1 MDGSIAS
8 GTPKI
13 DWQDAPRHVRSAV
26 ETLVGVSVTDAVTM
40 PGGFN
45 PGVAA
50 LLTFDDG
57 ATAFVKAVGED
68 LSAAAA
74 QMHRREAEVVR
85 ALASFDEVADLLG
98 QFDDQG
104 WVTLVF
110 RQVPG
115 HHPTLPWQR
124 EQLRQV
130 LDAHAALTERLTPS
144 PVQTVALAKADDEF
158 DCWQQ
163 HLAERPRLLRDLGLG
178 WAVDHLDQILELQ
191 SGWREAIAGETLLH
205 GDLRADQIL
214 LDDRQVVFVDWPHA
228 CTGAAWADVVMMIP
242 SIALQGGPPPEDVIA
257 LSPQANPANRDEL
270 MAFAAATAGGL
281 LWYSTKPPPPGLPT
295 VRQFQQAQGRVL
307 LDWIGRQQRW
317 IAGDSRPS
325 TP

>member
-13 DWQDAPRHVRSAV
+13 DWQGAPSHVRSAV
-26 ETLVGVSVTDAVTM
+26 ESLVGASVIDAVTM

-50 LLTFDDG
+50 LLTFDSG

-85 ALASFDEVADLLG
+85 SLACFDEVPDLLG
-98 QFDDQG
+98 QFEDQG

-110 RQVPG
+110 RHVRGQ
-115 HHPTLPWQR
+115 HPTLPWQR
-124 EQLRQV
+124 DELRQV
-130 LDAHAALTERLTPS
+130 LDAHASLTGRLTPS
-144 PVQTVALAKADDEF
+144 PVQTVALAEADDEF
-158 DCWQQ
+158 DCWR
-163 HLAERPRLLRDLGLG
+163 HLAERPRLLNDLGLA
-178 WAVDHLDQILELQ
+178 WAVEHLDQILEVQ

-228 CTGAAWADVVMMIP
+228 CTGSAWADVVMMIP
-242 SIALQGGPPPEDVIA
+242 SIALHGGPPPEDVIDVIG
-257 LSPQANPANRDEL
+257 LSPQANPVNRDEL

-295 VRQFQQAQGRVL
+295 VRQFQHAQGRVL
-307 LDWIGRQQRW
+307 LEWIGRQRRW
-317 IAGDSRPS
+317 IARHSP
-325 TP
+325 PE